1 MDKELIFSYR
11 RNTAHTDP
19 GDAEHLPCCRGPSGL
34 WWWWGLRPDP
44 VVGKRV
50 NRGDAVW

>member
-19 GDAEHLPCCRGPSGL
+19 GDAKHLPRFWWLSGCWGL
-34 WWWWGLRPDP
+34 WGL
-44 VVGKRV
+44 
-50 NRGDAVW
+50 